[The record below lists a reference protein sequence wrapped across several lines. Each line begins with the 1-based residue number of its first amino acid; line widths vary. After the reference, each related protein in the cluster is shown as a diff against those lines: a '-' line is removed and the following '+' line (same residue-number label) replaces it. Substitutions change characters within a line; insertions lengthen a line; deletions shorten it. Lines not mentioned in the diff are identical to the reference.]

1 MGRKKAT
8 SNSFIKKIDFKFGQ
22 IIDFSR
28 MEVIDE

>member
-1 MGRKKAT
+1 MGRKKFAP
-8 SNSFIKKIDFKFGQ
+8 NSFIKEIDFKFGQ